1 MPAKKRKERSWED
14 VPFPSGSSRAE
25 DRRLTA
31 EEEDE
36 VVVRGGGRPPNV
48 ARLHESWARCGDA
61 FTSADVAHPASW
73 KSWKP
78 VARCLTK
85 LQRCLPGDADA
96 IISSPGTS
104 SGSCDESP
112 DADVA
117 IRRRSRGRVGAGSLV
132 AEQRLGA
139 AQAVAYGRSVHRP
152 ATDDDDIESVES
164 DYALPLDSPLA
175 EFDIVDSEHSLDSS
189 PTLRP
194 LPCRAAITIT
204 QFASDDD
211 DDDTDDDEEETHG
224 GRGSTVS
231 APLSADAPAGPPRR
245 RVSEWLEMMRTPP
258 DDEGA
263 AGGEHG
269 ACAELQDSAGK
280 KRFLRGGLAE
290 RAWRLQC
297 REKSSIV
304 FWRHHHRACA
314 SAAASAVS
322 LDEEERGAPL
332 KLRILT
338 QHTECSLLVT
348 TCRLMSPRQALFSTG
363 AADSEQE
370 KSEAGARP
378 QGTSTVGELAA
389 TVSES
394 QSKVGL
400 ARVPDPGSTRSPRN
414 CRRDGPDLDSK
425 EVESGGGGG
434 RCEDVGKQ
442 QRGHDDG
449 FREQTSSGPL
459 ADNTVFALFAKDAV
473 KHLKMRNGDTVHVF
487 APWLKLWLSSES
499 GDRLPV
505 VLCTRFV
512 ENLGGGGGDGSAS
525 RHSVTEPPRVLP
537 RFSHSL
543 GHNLACRRLNRQA
556 DLTPALVTGLFLGHH
571 GATDSLLEAL
581 EWQQGGAVGPAGNAA
596 TMLCVRAVVQ
606 RVYHTRTATTATTP
620 ALSRKPPRSTP
631 VSRTPAQHGA
641 ATSQHGCVLLLQ
653 DSCGVFAELR
663 ADLASLPPGPSA
675 EPRAELAG
683 SIVELRAGSPGSSVE
698 MRTKPAGSIVEP
710 WAGPAGSTVEL
721 RTELAGSSTVEL
733 RTELA
738 GSSTVELR
746 TELPGSSTVELRTE
760 LAGSST
766 MELRAEPAGST
777 LGPRADPAPL
787 PPGPSAICPA
797 GAPPAGATDSPP
809 VLPAHLEGRCC
820 LFADVAVLR
829 RTTRTRSPAL
839 FSLIDSLWPPR
850 QPPKAQPGSP
860 HSPEESAE
868 MMPAPSFCYVLATRA
883 GSCVLPLS
891 DDGGGSGGGAGTSAL
906 YRAPSTLPLSH
917 TLSQRRGH
925 RASWRC
931 TFYATLIY
939 AEMEE
944 AMQATPGGHAG
955 AARCSLF
962 VTDDSLQTP
971 LPSSPSSPSSPA
983 PPRSARVLVTASCVL
998 PAAVRSALCK
1008 PRVAS
1013 LVFKDV
1019 VCENDRL
1026 VATEGS
1032 LILLSS
1038 HVATTP
1044 TASAARQDTPLL
1056 DWLSPTSPENT
1067 LCLVQG
1073 VIIGV
1078 DEENAFSWLTCDWCG
1093 SKELEKTRN
1102 FSGEV
1107 LHCVPCDAIVLNP
1120 AQRTNLSV
1128 VLSCRSL
1135 GPNRCA
1141 NLKLLEPTI
1150 SKLLPARLSL
1160 FEEGYDPEALLGSS
1174 LGPLPCLVRTAPAWL
1189 AGPCELSEVA
1199 LFGAV

>member
-1 MPAKKRKERSWED
+1 MSAKKRKERSWED

-25 DRRLTA
+25 ERRLTV
-31 EEEDE
+31 EEEDEDE

-61 FTSADVAHPASW
+61 FTSADVAHPANW

-85 LQRCLPGDADA
+85 LQRCLPGDADS

-117 IRRRSRGRVGAGSLV
+117 IRRRSRGRGRVGAGSLV

-139 AQAVAYGRSVHRP
+139 AQASAYGRSVLRP
-152 ATDDDDIESVES
+152 AMDDNEDIESVES
-164 DYALPLDSPLA
+164 EDALPLDSPLA
-175 EFDIVDSEHSLDSS
+175 EFDIVDSERSVDSS
-189 PTLRP
+189 PTLRS
-194 LPCRAAITIT
+194 LPCGAAINIT

-211 DDDTDDDEEETHG
+211 DDDDDDTDDDEAEAHG
-224 GRGSTVS
+224 GCGSTVS
-231 APLSADAPAGPPRR
+231 APVSADAPASPPRR

-263 AGGEHG
+263 TGGERG

-314 SAAASAVS
+314 SAAPSAVS
-322 LDEEERGAPL
+322 VDEEEGGAPL

-363 AADSEQE
+363 AADSKQE

-414 CRRDGPDLDSK
+414 CRRDGPHLDSK
-425 EVESGGGGG
+425 EVESGGGG
-434 RCEDVGKQ
+434 RCEDVGEQ
-442 QRGHDDG
+442 RRGHDDG
-449 FREQTSSGPL
+449 FRETTSSGPL

-525 RHSVTEPPRVLP
+525 RHSVTDPPRVLP

-556 DLTPALVTGLFLGHH
+556 DLAPALVTGLFLGHH

-620 ALSRKPPRSTP
+620 ALSRKPPHSTP
-631 VSRTPAQHGA
+631 VSRTPAQLGA
-641 ATSQHGCVLLLQ
+641 ATSQHRFSLTRVPASRCVLLLQ

-663 ADLASLPPGPSA
+663 ADLASLPPGPSV
-675 EPRAELAG
+675 EP
-683 SIVELRAGSPGSSVE
+683 RAGSPGSSSME
-698 MRTKPAGSIVEP
+698 LRAEPAGSTVEP
-710 WAGPAGSTVEL
+710 RAGSPGSSTMEPRAGPAGSTMEP
-721 RTELAGSSTVEL
+721 RAGPAGSSTVEL
-733 RTELA
+733 RTEFA
-738 GSSTVELR
+738 G
-746 TELPGSSTVELRTE
+746 
-760 LAGSST
+760 ST
-766 MELRAEPAGST
+766 MEL
-777 LGPRADPAPL
+777 RADPAPL
-787 PPGPSAICPA
+787 PPGPSA

-809 VLPAHLEGRCC
+809 VLPVHLEGRCC

-891 DDGGGSGGGAGTSAL
+891 DDGGGGGAGTSAL

-917 TLSQRRGH
+917 TLGQRRGH

-944 AMQATPGGHAG
+944 ARPGGRVG
-955 AARCSLF
+955 AASCSLF

-971 LPSSPSSPSSPA
+971 LPSSSSSSSSPA
-983 PPRSARVLVTASCVL
+983 PPRSACVLVTASCVL
-998 PAAVRSALCK
+998 PVSVRSALCQL
-1008 PRVAS
+1008 RVAS
-1013 LVFKDV
+1013 LLFKDV

-1032 LILLSS
+1032 LILFSS
-1038 HVATTP
+1038 HAATKP
-1044 TASAARQDTPLL
+1044 TASAALQDTPLL

-1078 DEENAFSWLTCDWCG
+1078 DEENAFSWLTCDRCG
-1093 SKELEKTRN
+1093 SKQLEKTRN

-1128 VLSCRSL
+1128 LLSCRSL

-1141 NLKLLEPTI
+1141 NLKLLELTI

-1160 FEEGYDPEALLGSS
+1160 FDEGYDPEALLGSS

-1199 LFGAV
+1199 LFGAI